1 MIISVCVSTTT
12 FMEHIW
18 AKTQSED
25 IWRQR
30 LRVDTKD
37 THGLAIPRE
46 FQGRKLLD
54 ARGPVPPRNSNS
66 FARDMRLK
74 YVEIGLLMFA
84 SC

>member
-1 MIISVCVSTTT
+1 MCLCVGVCPRQLSWNTSGPRLNLKISGG
-12 FMEHIW
+12 
-18 AKTQSED
+18 AG
-25 IWRQR
+25 

-54 ARGPVPPRNSNS
+54 ARGPIPPRNSNS
-66 FARDMRLK
+66 ARDMRLK